1 MVNVLYIIL
10 GCIVLFVPGFLL
22 SLLFYPRRNDLDFWE
37 RVGVSVG
44 LSVLIAVLIAVAVAQ
59 PDFKMLKA
67 VPFFGSLLALSAV
80 FAIIAYW
87 RGSLKWVIGLFRR
100 GVGLFERLVIERFRR
115 PKPKP
120 EGPPPERPPSEQP
133 TPERPPPERPP
144 PERPAPEQPPPEH
157 PAPERPTPEHPVPE
171 KPAPKQPPQEEQ
183 ETTEKTEQ
191 PG

>member
-1 MVNVLYIIL
+1 MVNVLYIVL

-22 SLLFYPRRNDLDFWE
+22 SLLFYPRRKDLDFWE

-44 LSVLIAVLIAVAVAQ
+44 LSVLIAVLVVVAVAQ

-67 VPFFGSLLALSAV
+67 VPFFGSLLALSVV

-87 RGSLKWVIGLFRR
+87 RGGLKWVIGLF
-100 GVGLFERLVIERFRR
+100 ERLVVERFRR

-120 EGPPPERPPSEQP
+120 EEPPPERPPSEQP

-144 PERPAPEQPPPEH
+144 PERPTPEEPPPEQ
-157 PAPERPTPEHPVPE
+157 PAPERPTPEQPPPE
-171 KPAPKQPPQEEQ
+171 RPAPERSPREEQ
-183 ETTEKTEQ
+183 GPAEGAEQ
-191 PG
+191 RG